1 MSPRTFQVAVSI
13 IIATAVVQCRLSA
26 APLRLDAMCYPLLC
40 FFAVLYLPTVLQRRS
55 AMCRERQILAYISLS
70 QSNLL
75 VIGPFLCS
83 EREITAGISLSR
95 GRAKVSANEVTEACR
110 KMGRLRQKR
119 LFLTETGRFVGRLRH
134 LERWRHPCVSGLY
147 FQTLRVSKE
156 SCRIL
161 PSVDCRACFRP
172 LPSEDPA
179 SFYANSPSDDFDRT
193 ISSCTRMIIRS
204 PLPWSSTKQS
214 PMTRCISPSPSSG
227 AGRASTMP
235 FIRWFSNNR
244 QLFYVNRVQRASVYL
259 YL

>member
-95 GRAKVSANEVTEACR
+95 ERAMVSADEVTEACR
-110 KMGRLRQKR
+110 KMGRLRQNR
-119 LFLTETGRFVGRLRH
+119 PFLTEAGRFVGRLRH
-134 LERWRHPCVSGLY
+134 LERWRHSCVSG
-147 FQTLRVSKE
+147 F
-156 SCRIL
+156 
-161 PSVDCRACFRP
+161 F
-172 LPSEDPA
+172 
-179 SFYANSPSDDFDRT
+179 F
-193 ISSCTRMIIRS
+193 
-204 PLPWSSTKQS
+204 
-214 PMTRCISPSPSSG
+214 
-227 AGRASTMP
+227 
-235 FIRWFSNNR
+235 
-244 QLFYVNRVQRASVYL
+244 
-259 YL
+259 

>member
-40 FFAVLYLPTVLQRRS
+40 FFAVLYLPTVLLRRS

-110 KMGRLRQKR
+110 KMGRLR
-119 LFLTETGRFVGRLRH
+119 H

-179 SFYANSPSDDFDRT
+179 FFMQIVRAM
-193 ISSCTRMIIRS
+193 IST
-204 PLPWSSTKQS
+204 
-214 PMTRCISPSPSSG
+214 G
-227 AGRASTMP
+227 
-235 FIRWFSNNR
+235 
-244 QLFYVNRVQRASVYL
+244 L
-259 YL
+259 YPPVRE

>member
-40 FFAVLYLPTVLQRRS
+40 FFAVLYLPTVLLRRS

-119 LFLTETGRFVGRLRH
+119 PILTEPGCFLGRLRH
-134 LERWRHPCVSGLY
+134 LEQSPAA
-147 FQTLRVSKE
+147 LR
-156 SCRIL
+156 L
-161 PSVDCRACFRP
+161 PPSIGHSLPATQEP
-172 LPSEDPA
+172 LPSG
-179 SFYANSPSDDFDRT
+179 
-193 ISSCTRMIIRS
+193 
-204 PLPWSSTKQS
+204 W
-214 PMTRCISPSPSSG
+214 PSPPP
-227 AGRASTMP
+227 ARDT
-235 FIRWFSNNR
+235 
-244 QLFYVNRVQRASVYL
+244 Q
-259 YL
+259 